1 MQFPTPEKHTSQRK
15 TRATCHGL
23 QYDRGKEGKNR
34 DLPSWTLSWL
44 NHGERP
50 ASWAQLT
57 GGGLLAGLRPFAVRC
72 SAVAHS
78 SVPGESHRGVVV
90 VGLGLGVRAQGYG
103 LAQVPG
109 APVITTI
116 DVVKTETGDLFPRS
130 KGSSVQPCKVSN
142 SPGAHPYYGTMTA
155 PTPCS
160 STSLTPG
167 RPVGTGFISMSL
179 PDDSLA
185 R

>member
-23 QYDRGKEGKNR
+23 QHDRVKREKIKTCPPGPCPGSITAR
-34 DLPSWTLSWL
+34 GLPHGLSS
-44 NHGERP
+44 P
-50 ASWAQLT
+50 AEACLRAC
-57 GGGLLAGLRPFAVRC
+57 GLLRC

-142 SPGAHPYYGTMTA
+142 SPGAHPYDGTMTA